1 MSQTV
6 LIIDDEEFF
15 CKKLSE
21 SLSEEGFLVSTAND
35 GETGLLLARRDNPD
49 LILLDLRLP
58 DMDGIE
64 ALGQINNMDPR
75 PVTVL
80 MSGHGNVDMAVSA
93 IKKGAYDFIEKP
105 FSLDKLK
112 IIVKNALV
120 NVGLKRSL
128 DTRLRSEQKQYGFH
142 SLIGKSEAV
151 RNIIELFEKLVTTDP
166 KTILIGGES
175 GTGKGL
181 AAKVLHHNGVRAEKP
196 IIELNCA
203 AIPETLLESELFG
216 HEAGSFTDAK
226 KMKTGILEDANGG
239 TIFLDEIGDMSP
251 ALQAKL
257 VKAVEERTFRRI
269 GGKRDIK
276 VDVRVVAATNKD
288 LKDLVEK
295 NVFREDLYHRLNVIN
310 FEMPSLRERRED
322 IPLLTE
328 HFIGYFNVDFNK
340 NIKHVPEEVENAFM
354 SYQWPGNVREL
365 RSTIERAV
373 LLSEGDTLNPKY
385 VQIDDHGKGIKIQGD
400 EHKMFF
406 ELDMDKLTLE
416 TVEEMVIKKALE
428 LNSWNQ
434 TKAAEMLGVTR
445 QVLRNR
451 MIKMDLLN

>member
-1 MSQTV
+1 MSNTI
-6 LIIDDEEFF
+6 LIIDDEEFL
-15 CKKLSE
+15 CAGLK
-21 SLSEEGFLVSTAND
+21 EGLTDEGYVVNTAGMGD
-35 GETGLLLARRDNPD
+35 MGVLMAKRDNPS
-49 LILLDLRLP
+49 LVLLDYKLP
-58 DMDGIE
+58 DMDGLE
-64 ALGQINNMDPR
+64 VLGQISAVDQP
-75 PVTVL
+75 PVTIL
-80 MSGHGNVDMAVSA
+80 MSGQGNVDTAVEA

-112 IIVKNALV
+112 VIVKNALD
-120 NVGLKRSL
+120 NARLKRNL
-128 DTRLRSEQKQYGFH
+128 DMRLKTEQREYGFH
-142 SLIGKSEAV
+142 SIIGQSEAV
-151 RNIIELFEKLVTTDP
+151 KNIIELFEKLVTTDP

-251 ALQAKL
+251 TLQAKL
-257 VKAVEERTFRRI
+257 VKVVEERTFRRI

-288 LKDLVEK
+288 LKSLVE
-295 NVFREDLYHRLNVIN
+295 NNQFREDLYHRLNVIN
-310 FEMPSLRERRED
+310 FEMPTLRERRED
-322 IPLLTE
+322 IPLLTK
-328 HFIGYFNVDFNK
+328 HFIDFFNVDFNK
-340 NIKHVPEEVENAFM
+340 TIDTVPEEIEKAFM
-354 SYQWPGNVREL
+354 SYHWPGNVREL

-373 LLSEGDTLNPKY
+373 LLSTGNVLDPKY
-385 VQIDDHGKGIKIQGD
+385 IQLDEQGKGVKIHND
-400 EHKMFF
+400 DSKMFF
-406 ELDMDKLTLE
+406 ELDLDKMTLDS
-416 TVEEMVIKKALE
+416 VEEMVIKKALE
-428 LNSWNQ
+428 LTDWNQ

-445 QVLRNR
+445 QILRNR